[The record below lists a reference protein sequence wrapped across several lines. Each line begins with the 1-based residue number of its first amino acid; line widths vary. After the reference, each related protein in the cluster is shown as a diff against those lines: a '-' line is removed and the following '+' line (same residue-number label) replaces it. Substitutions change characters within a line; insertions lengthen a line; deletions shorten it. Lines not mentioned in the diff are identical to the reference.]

1 LATSDRR
8 ASFSPPRGASANGTL
23 LALALTREGAQE
35 DCMPIRSVL
44 WIGRADRFAGELVAD
59 SPTLD
64 IVWETNLET
73 ALALPRNAFDAV
85 VFDADDS
92 DAALRGLARLR
103 RVRDLPP
110 VIARID
116 AGESTRTG
124 VLLAGGAAD
133 VMLRAA
139 PGGETNADLV
149 EHIERLCSD
158 AAPRMRE
165 PARRSSPSPG
175 IIGDSPGM
183 RELFALIERAGR
195 SQATALVTGETGTGK
210 ELIARAIHDAG
221 ARRKRAFIAFNC
233 AAFPETLLESELF
246 GHVKGAFT
254 GADTKNQGLFVA
266 ADRGTLF
273 LDEVSETTGPFQAKL
288 LRVLQERE
296 VRPLGSARA
305 RAVDVRVIAASNRDL
320 WGEVRHGRFRE
331 DLFYRLAVFPLH
343 APPLR
348 ERVGDI
354 VGLAEFFLERHGRR
368 EHKTGVTLSPD
379 AAHLLACYRWPGNVR
394 ELENE
399 IQRALALTESNDT
412 LLPGHFSQ
420 RVRDLAES
428 IDAEARTGETLR
440 ESLQR
445 IEALLLRRALEAHGG
460 RRAATARSLG
470 ITREG
475 LWRKMQRLGIS

>member
-1 LATSDRR
+1 
-8 ASFSPPRGASANGTL
+8 
-23 LALALTREGAQE
+23 
-35 DCMPIRSVL
+35 MPIRSVL
-44 WIGRADRFAGELVAD
+44 WIGRASRFAGELLAD
-59 SPTLD
+59 APTLD
-64 IVWETNLET
+64 IVWETDLET
-73 ALALPRNAFDAV
+73 ALALPRDALDAV
-85 VFDADDS
+85 VFDADGG

-103 RVRDLPP
+103 RARGLPP

-116 AGESTRTG
+116 ASEAARTAA
-124 VLLAGGAAD
+124 LLAGGAAD
-133 VMLRAA
+133 VMLRTA
-139 PGGETNADLV
+139 PGGETSGELV
-149 EHIERLCSD
+149 ERVERLCRD
-158 AAPRMRE
+158 GAPRPRQ
-165 PARRSSPSPG
+165 PAHRGSPSPA
-175 IIGDSPGM
+175 IVGDSPGM
-183 RELFALIERAGR
+183 RELFALVERAGG
-195 SQATALVTGETGTGK
+195 SQATALITGETGTGK
-210 ELIARAIHDAG
+210 ELIAHAIHDASN
-221 ARRKRAFIAFNC
+221 RRKRAFIAFNC

-254 GADTKNQGLFVA
+254 GADTRNEGLFAA

-305 RAVDVRVIAASNRDL
+305 RAVDVRVIATSNRDL

-343 APPLR
+343 VPPLR
-348 ERVGDI
+348 ERPGDVG
-354 VGLAEFFLERHGRR
+354 GLAEFFLERHGRSER
-368 EHKTGVTLSPD
+368 KSGVTLSPD
-379 AAHLLACYRWPGNVR
+379 AAHLLASYRWPGNVR

-399 IQRALALTESNDT
+399 IQRALALAEPNDA

-428 IDAEARTGETLR
+428 VDAEARSGETLR

-445 IEALLLRRALEAHGG
+445 IEALLLRRALEANGG

-475 LWRKMQRLGIS
+475 LWRKLQRLGIS